1 VIARIRALWHGE
13 TSLSHALWT
22 VTLLYGTA
30 INLAATGLMFAALA
44 AGLPTLFAIAMHFLP
59 LPYNVLALMAVW
71 RSAGHYE
78 GPRGHAA
85 AAQLTAALWFVLV
98 ILI

>member
-1 VIARIRALWHGE
+1 MARIQALWHGE

-22 VTLLYGTA
+22 VTLLYGTL
-30 INLAATGLMFAALA
+30 INLSATGLMFAALA
-44 AGLPTLFAIAMHFLP
+44 AGLPTFLALAIHFVP

-71 RSAGHYE
+71 RSANHYE
-78 GPRGHAA
+78 GPRRHAA
-85 AAQLTAALWFVLV
+85 AAQLAAALWFVLV

>member
-1 VIARIRALWHGE
+1 MIARIKALWRGE

-22 VTLLYGTA
+22 VTLLYGTL
-30 INLAATGLMFAALA
+30 INLFATGLMFVALA
-44 AGLPTLFAIAMHFLP
+44 AGLPSLLAIAFHFVP

-71 RSAGHYE
+71 RSASRYQ

-85 AAQLTAALWFVLV
+85 TAQLAAALWFILV